1 MANKINTLL
10 SNDIKFDGLFSDKSG
25 QKQVDSNT
33 MSSVVYPS
41 NLDTSRITISA
52 LRSLQSGAKSA
63 YLNYGGE
70 RLVMQTAVSMSVPFG
85 LNCADKYGPPTY
97 SVELSF
103 RGHEQRPEI
112 KQFME
117 AMNSLDEFMLN
128 EGVKN
133 SKLWFKADLSRDVVK
148 AFYTPL
154 VKYSMDKS
162 GNVLSYPPNIKLK
175 LPKNNDEFEAKFY
188 DVNGTPYKGVP
199 VEDLLVKGVQVTA
212 IMECTGV
219 WFAGSKFGL
228 TWKAKQI
235 AIHKLP
241 ERMSDFAF
249 KGLGSAPADAEIDD
263 DEVFTHKKPSVL
275 AAVMPSTASAS
286 ASSSVSAAGTIG
298 TTAAQDEEEVDD
310 EDADDVEPVPA
321 PKKTIIKKKVIVTGA
336 KK

>member
-1 MANKINTLL
+1 
-10 SNDIKFDGLFSDKSG
+10 
-25 QKQVDSNT
+25 

-41 NLDTSRITISA
+41 NLDTKRITISA

-70 RLVMQTAVSMSVPFG
+70 RLVMQSAVSMSVPFG

-112 KQFME
+112 KEFME

-133 SKLWFKADLSRDVVK
+133 SKQWFKADLSRDVVK

-162 GNVLSYPPNIKLK
+162 GNVLNYPPNLKLK

-241 ERMSDFAF
+241 ERISDFAF
-249 KGLGSAPADAEIDD
+249 KGLGSAPAASHDAEIDD
-263 DEVFTHKKPSVL
+263 DEVFKQEQKQKPSVL
-275 AAVMPSTASAS
+275 AAVMPSKAPTATTA
-286 ASSSVSAAGTIG
+286 SSVSAAGTIG
-298 TTAAQDEEEVDD
+298 SADEEEVDD

>member
-1 MANKINTLL
+1 M
-10 SNDIKFDGLFSDKSG
+10 SN
-25 QKQVDSNT
+25 
-33 MSSVVYPS
+33 VVYPS
-41 NLDTSRITISA
+41 TFDSKRITISA

-70 RLVMQTAVSMSVPFG
+70 RLVMQSAVSMSVPFG
-85 LNCADKYGPPTY
+85 LNCADKFGPPTY

-117 AMNSLDEFMLN
+117 TMNALDEFMVM

-133 SKLWFKADLSRDVVK
+133 SKSWFKADLSRDVVK

-154 VKYSMDKS
+154 VKYSKDKE
-162 GNVLSYPPNIKLK
+162 GNTLSYPPNIKLK
-175 LPKNNDEFEAKFY
+175 LPKNNGEFEAKFY

-219 WFAGSKFGL
+219 WFAGSKYGL

-241 ERMSDFAF
+241 ERIGDFAF
-249 KGLGSAPADAEIDD
+249 KGLGSAPAAEEDEDEVD
-263 DEVFTHKKPSVL
+263 DEVAFKAKPSVL
-275 AAVMPSTASAS
+275 AAVLPTASKPQAAVAATASAS
-286 ASSSVSAAGTIG
+286 A
-298 TTAAQDEEEVDD
+298 TASDDEVDD
-310 EDADDVEPVPA
+310 DDADDMEPIPT
-321 PKKTIIKKKVIVTGA
+321 PKKPIIKKKVIGGP

>member
-1 MANKINTLL
+1 M
-10 SNDIKFDGLFSDKSG
+10 SN
-25 QKQVDSNT
+25 
-33 MSSVVYPS
+33 VVYPS
-41 NLDTSRITISA
+41 TFDSKRITISA

-70 RLVMQTAVSMSVPFG
+70 RLVMQSAVSMSVPFG
-85 LNCADKYGPPTY
+85 LNCADKFGPPTY

-112 KQFME
+112 KQFMDT
-117 AMNSLDEFMLN
+117 MNALDEFMVT

-133 SKLWFKADLSRDVVK
+133 SKSWFKADLSRDVVK

-154 VKYSMDKS
+154 VKYSKDKD
-162 GNVLSYPPNIKLK
+162 GNILSYPPNIKLK
-175 LPKNNDEFEAKFY
+175 LPKNNGEFEAKFY

-219 WFAGSKFGL
+219 WFAGSKYGL

-241 ERMSDFAF
+241 ERIGDFAF
-249 KGLGSAPADAEIDD
+249 KGLGSAPQTNDD
-263 DEVFTHKKPSVL
+263 DEDDDDEDKLDDAAFKQPAKPSVL
-275 AAVMPSTASAS
+275 AAVMPTASKPTPPAPVV
-286 ASSSVSAAGTIG
+286 AEQ
-298 TTAAQDEEEVDD
+298 QDDEVDD
-310 EDADDVEPVPA
+310 EDADDVEPIPA
-321 PKKTIIKKKVIVTGA
+321 PKKPIIKKKVIAPA

>member
-1 MANKINTLL
+1 M
-10 SNDIKFDGLFSDKSG
+10 SN
-25 QKQVDSNT
+25 
-33 MSSVVYPS
+33 VVYPS
-41 NLDTSRITISA
+41 TFDSKRITISA

-70 RLVMQTAVSMSVPFG
+70 RLVMQSAVSMSVPFG
-85 LNCADKYGPPTY
+85 LNCADKFGPPTY

-112 KQFME
+112 KQFMDT
-117 AMNSLDEFMLN
+117 MNALDEFMIG

-133 SKLWFKADLSRDVVK
+133 SKTWFKADLSRDVVK

-154 VKYSMDKS
+154 VKYSKDKD

-175 LPKNNDEFEAKFY
+175 LPKNNGEFEAKFY

-219 WFAGSKFGL
+219 WFAGSKYGL

-241 ERMSDFAF
+241 ERISDFAF
-249 KGLGSAPADAEIDD
+249 KGLGSAPQANDD
-263 DEVFTHKKPSVL
+263 DEDEDDDKLDDAAFKPVSKPSVL
-275 AAVMPSTASAS
+275 AAVMPTASKP
-286 ASSSVSAAGTIG
+286 AA
-298 TTAAQDEEEVDD
+298 APVQQQQQEQQEDELDD
-310 EDADDVEPVPA
+310 EDADDMEPIPA
-321 PKKTIIKKKVIVTGA
+321 PKKPIIKKKVIAPV

>member
-1 MANKINTLL
+1 
-10 SNDIKFDGLFSDKSG
+10 
-25 QKQVDSNT
+25 
-33 MSSVVYPS
+33 MSSVVYS
-41 NLDTSRITISA
+41 STLDTSRITISA

-70 RLVMQTAVSMSVPFG
+70 RLVMQSAVSMSVPFG
-85 LNCADKYGPPTY
+85 LNCADKFGPPTY

-112 KQFME
+112 KEFMQ

-133 SKLWFKADLSRDVVK
+133 SKSWFKADLSRDVVK

-162 GNVLSYPPNIKLK
+162 GNVLSYPPNLKLK

-235 AIHKLP
+235 AVHKLP
-241 ERMSDFAF
+241 ERISDFAF
-249 KGLGSAPADAEIDD
+249 KGLGSAPAEEIDD
-263 DEVFTHKKPSVL
+263 DEVFKQEKKPSVL
-275 AAVMPSTASAS
+275 AAVMPSTTAA
-286 ASSSVSAAGTIG
+286 ATTAAATTATASVSAAGTIG
-298 TTAAQDEEEVDD
+298 SSATASAQDEDEVDD

-321 PKKTIIKKKVIVTGA
+321 PKKTIIKKKVIVGA